1 VGIGLNFTFDTL
13 ADPVTMWLCLAITA
27 AAILSKFVGAG
38 AVALRMGTRNAV
50 RVGVGMI
57 PRGEVG
63 VVVAQIGLAMGVME
77 HRVYGIVVFMSVATT
92 LAAPPLLSLAFRN
105 AKS

>member
-1 VGIGLNFTFDTL
+1 
-13 ADPVTMWLCLAITA
+13 MWLCLAITA
-27 AAILSKFVGAG
+27 AAIVSKFLGAG
-38 AVALRMGTRNAV
+38 VAALRMGV
-50 RVGVGMI
+50 RDAIRIGVGMT

-92 LAAPPLLSLAFRN
+92 LAAPPMLHLVFPKL
-105 AKS
+105 KYQP